1 MPFITA
7 TIHLNFLADASAKR
21 ASMKFA
27 GANSSRIQPKAG
39 GQRCGVLNRLA
50 KTRGEIRCALASS
63 KRPAPAS
70 AYPSES
76 SGGGFCTDQT
86 RTESEICALNRAAE
100 SARQGRD
107 QAEN

>member
-1 MPFITA
+1 MPFIGA
-7 TIHLNFLADASAKR
+7 GIHSKCLAKASRKP

-27 GANSSRIQPKAG
+27 GSDFESDSAKSS

-63 KRPAPAS
+63 KHSAPAS

-86 RTESEICALNRAAE
+86 RALNRAAE
-100 SARQGRD
+100 SARQAR
-107 QAEN
+107 